1 MTGVWPR
8 GLFALLGSES
18 CLLSKMLTMC
28 EFITRWE
35 KRKAESL
42 ALSKDFLIRWGIHQ
56 PENERDPLVHIGSG
70 LVLVGFELCSAIVLR
85 LRLCFRIGL
94 GAKEPAMSPD

>member
-18 CLLSKMLTMC
+18 CLHSKMLTTC

-42 ALSKDFLIRWGIHQ
+42 ALSKDFLIRWGCTSDR
-56 PENERDPLVHIGSG
+56 ERARPIGSHWFRFG
-70 LVLVGFELCSAIVLR
+70 SGWVRVVL
-85 LRLCFRIGL
+85 
-94 GAKEPAMSPD
+94 

>member
-1 MTGVWPR
+1 MAEVWPR

-18 CLLSKMLTMC
+18 CLLSKMMAMC
-28 EFITRWE
+28 EFITRWGKE
-35 KRKAESL
+35 KPRL

-70 LVLVGFELCSAIVLR
+70 LDLVGFELCSAIVLR